1 MRGECARAAAALTAR
16 RRGRTV
22 RPREVP
28 GRGHGGPALAAAPAW
43 RTGRTKTS
51 AADNFLA
58 DLALS
63 VAYRGHVEAGDVR
76 RSGYRV
82 RGCAPRSPRKRPP
95 RRAESSPAMSVAS
108 WPAGIRSPARASPYP
123 TQAAL
128 YLAGNARERD
138 PNPLRRAREPEDPTN
153 VEGPITDVGIGRPT
167 RVARG
172 VRGSS
177 RYKTPI
183 RRRTD
188 RGGRNNSRKAR

>member
-1 MRGECARAAAALTAR
+1 
-16 RRGRTV
+16 
-22 RPREVP
+22 
-28 GRGHGGPALAAAPAW
+28 
-43 RTGRTKTS
+43 
-51 AADNFLA
+51 
-58 DLALS
+58 
-63 VAYRGHVEAGDVR
+63 
-76 RSGYRV
+76 
-82 RGCAPRSPRKRPP
+82 
-95 RRAESSPAMSVAS
+95 MSVAS

-177 RYKTPI
+177 RYKT
-183 RRRTD
+183 RFDDGRTGEGGTT
-188 RGGRNNSRKAR
+188 RGRHEDHLVLPKSLLP